1 MRRRLA
7 ANSRAGDCIPGYN
20 GPDAPALRD
29 WPRKPVPTTIG
40 PVHDTPTAL
49 AIIAGAFL
57 LAGMVKGVIGMG
69 LPTVAMG
76 VLGLVMP
83 LVQAAAL
90 LVVPSLATNVWQMLA
105 GPAFGAAVKRFA
117 TMMIGVCAGIFLG
130 IGLLTGDAAPVASA
144 LLGGVLAIYGLL
156 GLTAAR
162 FTVPRRAE
170 RWLSPLVGIATGLL
184 TGATGVFVV
193 PAVPY
198 LGSLGL
204 ERETLIQTL
213 GLSFTVSTVALAAGL
228 AATGQFPASVATN
241 SALALA
247 PAFAGMFLGQ
257 AIRSR
262 IHPDVFRRWFF
273 AGLLV
278 LGVYMVGRT
287 VVALPA

>member
-1 MRRRLA
+1 MHETL
-7 ANSRAGDCIPGYN
+7 S
-20 GPDAPALRD
+20 
-29 WPRKPVPTTIG
+29 
-40 PVHDTPTAL
+40 AL

-57 LAGMVKGVIGMG
+57 LAGTVKGVIGMG

-76 VLGLVMP
+76 LLGLVMLP
-83 LVQAAAL
+83 VQAAAL

-105 GPAFGAAVKRFA
+105 GPAFGAALKRFA

-130 IGLLTGDAAPVASA
+130 IGLLTGGAASLASA
-144 LLGGVLAIYGLL
+144 LLGGVLAIYGVL

-162 FTVPRRAE
+162 VTVPRHAE
-170 RWLSPLVGIATGLL
+170 RWLSPVVGVVTGFL

-228 AATGQFPASVATN
+228 AATGQLPAYVATT
-241 SALALA
+241 SALALV

-257 AIRSR
+257 AIRTR

-273 AGLLV
+273 AGLLL
-278 LGVYMVGRT
+278 LGVYMVVGRT
-287 VVALPA
+287 VAALPA

>member
-1 MRRRLA
+1 VLDSPIA
-7 ANSRAGDCIPGYN
+7 
-20 GPDAPALRD
+20 
-29 WPRKPVPTTIG
+29 V
-40 PVHDTPTAL
+40 
-49 AIIAGAFL
+49 AIVAGAFL
-57 LAGMVKGVIGMG
+57 LAGTVKGVIGMG

-83 LVQAAAL
+83 PAQAAAL
-90 LVVPSLATNVWQMLA
+90 LIVPSLATNVWQMLA
-105 GPAFGAAVKRFA
+105 GPALGAALRRFA
-117 TMMIGVCAGIFLG
+117 TMLAGVCVGIFAG
-130 IGLLTGDAAPVASA
+130 IGLLTGGAQTLASA
-144 LLGGVLAIYGLL
+144 LLGGVLAVYGAL

-162 FTVPRRAE
+162 FAVPRRAE
-170 RWLSPLVGIATGLL
+170 PWLSPLVGAVTGLL

-228 AATGQFPASVATN
+228 AATGQLPASAAASSA
-241 SALALA
+241 SALL

-257 AIRSR
+257 RIRTR

-278 LGVYMVGRT
+278 LGTYMVVR
-287 VVALPA
+287 ALASARG